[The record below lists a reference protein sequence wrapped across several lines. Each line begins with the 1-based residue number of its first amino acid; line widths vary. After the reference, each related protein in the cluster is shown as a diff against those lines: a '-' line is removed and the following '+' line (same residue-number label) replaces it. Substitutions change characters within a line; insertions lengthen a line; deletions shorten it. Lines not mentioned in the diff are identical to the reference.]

1 MRALPVVG
9 LALVSACALG
19 GGDAQIEEQSGATQ
33 YVNIMDF
40 ATTDQ
45 GAWYDLVGKL
55 NGAFSAVCGDTFC
68 EGDFA
73 NLTPLT
79 FSCSVTSKAGQ
90 VKDCAWTF
98 AGSYAFTDP
107 KTAALRVNAPTFACH
122 VAPKTT
128 AAKLIALLA
137 GSADALHEPLPG
149 TTGSIYDA
157 LVGCFQHP
165 LGGTTFTPSADP
177 GIYVDA
183 DAYYASAAGQAK
195 WQAAKAALVKGFDN
209 ICGDTFCGSDYGD
222 LHALQ
227 LACAITK
234 SSGNVKACTWIFG
247 GSVTTI
253 AKTGAVTPTSKTF
266 ACPVAMHG
274 TLGQL
279 ATALTAPGDAI
290 RQPLPGMTTS
300 TYDALSGCLP

>member
-1 MRALPVVG
+1 
-9 LALVSACALG
+9 
-19 GGDAQIEEQSGATQ
+19 
-33 YVNIMDF
+33 VNIMDF

-55 NGAFSAVCGDTFC
+55 NGEFDSVCGDTFC

-107 KTAALRVNAPTFACH
+107 KSAALRVDAPTFVCH

-128 AAKLIALLA
+128 AAKLITLLA
-137 GSADALHEPLPG
+137 GSGDAIHETLPG

-157 LVGCFQHP
+157 LVDCFQHP
-165 LGGTTFTPSADP
+165 IGGTPFTPDTSA
-177 GIYVDA
+177 GTYVDS
-183 DAYYASAAGQAK
+183 DAYYTSTAGQAK
-195 WQAAKAALVKGFDN
+195 WAAAKAALVTAFDN
-209 ICGDTFCGSDYGD
+209 ICGDTFCGSDFGD

-227 LACAITK
+227 LACAVTK
-234 SSGNVKACTWIFG
+234 STGNVKSCTWIFG
-247 GSVTTI
+247 GSVTNI
-253 AKTGAVTPTSKTF
+253 AKTGADAPTTKTF
-266 ACPVAMHG
+266 ACPIAFHG

-279 ATALTAPGDAI
+279 ATSLTAAGTQDAI
-290 RQPLPGMTTS
+290 HRPLPGMTTS
-300 TYDALSGCLP
+300 AYDALGGCLP

>member
-1 MRALPVVG
+1 MRSLLFAGVAL
-9 LALVSACALG
+9 LTACAVS
-19 GGDAQIEEQSGATQ
+19 GGDAQVEEASGATQ

-55 NGAFSAVCGDTFC
+55 NGEFDQVCGDTFC

-98 AGSYAFTDP
+98 AGSYAFADP
-107 KTAALRVNAPTFACH
+107 KSAALRVNAPTFQCH

-137 GSADALHEPLPG
+137 GSADALHETLPG

-157 LVGCFQHP
+157 LVDCFQHP
-165 LGGTTFTPSADP
+165 LGGTPFSPDTTP
-177 GIYVDA
+177 GTYVDS
-183 DAYYASAAGQAK
+183 DAYYTSAAGQTK
-195 WQAAKAALVKGFDN
+195 WAAAKAALVKGFDN

-227 LACAITK
+227 LACSVTK
-234 SSGNVKACTWIFG
+234 SSGNVKGCTWIFG
-247 GSVTTI
+247 GSVTNITR
-253 AKTGAVTPTSKTF
+253 TGAVAPTSKTF
-266 ACPVAMHG
+266 ACPVPMHG
-274 TLGQL
+274 TMAQL
-279 ATALTAPGDAI
+279 VTALTAPGDAI
-290 RQPLPGMTTS
+290 RQPLPGMPTS
-300 TYDALSGCLP
+300 AYDALSGCLP